1 MTCAVC
7 TINKQKCLV
16 DGKSAGKNGQEA
28 GEIQEESTWG
38 AVHGDEEAGADEKGK
53 KAERKSKGKG
63 KERARETP
71 AEKGERRLR
80 VQEIDPTLKELDSET
95 SSDSASESEEEEE
108 QTLLEAVRE
117 LQGAVVEMKGS
128 MSDLADLAQRVK
140 SETDNRTEFMR
151 ILASDFRHFKSQW
164 EHVHRAEL
172 PTTGP
177 LALGTTAPKL
187 AREVRRGKTLEW
199 DEDVPLGKGKE
210 KSKE

>member
-1 MTCAVC
+1 MTCAAC

-16 DGKSAGKNGQEA
+16 DGKSAGRNGREA
-28 GEIQEESTWG
+28 GEVQEESTWG
-38 AVHGDEEAGADEKGK
+38 AVHGEEEVGEEKGK
-53 KAERKSKGKG
+53 KVAKKGKGKG
-63 KERARETP
+63 KERAATTP
-71 AEKGERRLR
+71 AEKVERRLR
-80 VQEIDPTLKELDSET
+80 PQEIDPTLKELDSET

-128 MSDLADLAQRVK
+128 MSDLADLAQHVK

-151 ILASDFRHFKSQW
+151 ILALDFRHFKSQW

-172 PTTGP
+172 PTNGP
-177 LALGTTAPKL
+177 LAPGTRAPKL
-187 AREVRRGKTLEW
+187 AREVRRDKTLEW
-199 DEDVPLGKGKE
+199 DDDMPLGKGKE